1 MATKATRQG
10 NGHSRQ
16 RAASTK
22 AKATSKAKPRRGSN
36 SGTARKT
43 SAAAR
48 KTSGAARKTGAAARK
63 TGGAARKTADAVK
76 KQAPKPNKVAG
87 KLARKAIKR
96 VATKALDAGAEM
108 IRNAADRAAATGSE
122 VVDEAVAKPARRRL
136 PIQRAVDVAVPIRVA
151 WEEWMALECL
161 PEGTHVVTD
170 IDRDGDELVGRTDGL
185 RETDWA
191 ADVLDERDQQS
202 FAWQSREG
210 SDCAGLVTFHRLS
223 DRLTRIELNLDV
235 VPTTLG
241 EAAQLATRIAD
252 RRAETELRKLKARLE
267 LINPDLYEDEPD
279 ATEEGG
285 EEPAEPEADD
295 NEDNEDEPGE
305 DE

>member
-87 KLARKAIKR
+87 KLARKAI
-96 VATKALDAGAEM
+96 
-108 IRNAADRAAATGSE
+108 N
-122 VVDEAVAKPARRRL
+122 
-136 PIQRAVDVAVPIRVA
+136 RVA

-285 EEPAEPEADD
+285 EEPAEEESDD
-295 NEDNEDEPGE
+295 NADNEEEPGE